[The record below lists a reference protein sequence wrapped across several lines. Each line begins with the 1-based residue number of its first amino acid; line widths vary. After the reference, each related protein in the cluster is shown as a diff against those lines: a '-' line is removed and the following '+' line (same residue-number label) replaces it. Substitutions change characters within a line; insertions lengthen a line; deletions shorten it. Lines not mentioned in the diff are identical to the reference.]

1 MRFAW
6 FVLFA
11 STSASA
17 AFIDLE
23 KKEINLKVV
32 YVSATDG
39 AHANLEY
46 VFSKTNPEAK
56 GKTAIMT
63 VPSAKGSTV
72 KYFDFLPLALGEIR
86 GFKVRFHLYGV
97 RSEKQDAAVQLVLK
111 GADGIVFVASAA
123 PHAQKDNRVVFDR
136 LKADLATQG
145 FDLKSMPFVLQLD
158 TDGVTD
164 PVTLE
169 GLRKTLG
176 LGEMTAFT
184 ATPASGHGVFDTL
197 KGIAKL
203 TLMEL
208 KKGAA
213 DAGR

>member
-6 FVLFA
+6 LLLFA
-11 STSASA
+11 STTASA
-17 AFIDLE
+17 AYIDYE
-23 KKEINLKVV
+23 KREINLKVV

-56 GKTAIMT
+56 GKATITT
-63 VPSAKGSTV
+63 VPSPKGSAV

-97 RSEKQDAAVQLVLK
+97 RSEKQDTAVKLVLK

-136 LKADLATQG
+136 LKSDLAAQG
-145 FDLKSMPFVLQLD
+145 YDLKSMPFVLQLD

-169 GLRKTLG
+169 ALRKTLG
-176 LGEMTAFT
+176 LGETTAFT
-184 ATPASGHGVFDTL
+184 ATPTSGQGVFDTL